1 MARTM
6 KAVSDYGKK
15 YMLDVEG
22 THFRL
27 VATKEFWCGDYFVER
42 GSKGGLVDSPDN
54 LSQDGS
60 CWITKDACV
69 YGNARIEGDAL
80 ITDRAIVCADAIVR
94 GKSIISDDC
103 QVCGKSIVDGDSV
116 VAGSIELVNAKLGKD
131 FGEDCKWTD
140 DEGRLISDAY
150 VEYNPRLGRFHVNNY
165 SQPNHLIVNIK
176 TVVIDGKDKRED
188 ETEEQYRKRKVK
200 EHKNTYVEFCRIV
213 GK

>member
-1 MARTM
+1 MGR
-6 KAVSDYGKK
+6 KK
-15 YMLDVEG
+15 VEEHTPKFTVKREG
-22 THFRL
+22 CHFRL
-27 VATKEFWCGDYFVER
+27 VALREFWCHDKYIKR
-42 GSKGGLVDSPDN
+42 GEQGGLVDNELN
-54 LSQDGS
+54 LSQEGS

-69 YGNARIEGDAL
+69 YGNARVYGDAL
-80 ITDRAIVCADAIVR
+80 ITDKAIVCADAVVMDNAVIR
-94 GKSIISDDC
+94 DDC
-103 QVCGKSIVDGDSV
+103 QVCGKSIIRGNAV

>member
-1 MARTM
+1 MGR
-6 KAVSDYGKK
+6 KK
-15 YMLDVEG
+15 VEEYTPKFTVKREG
-22 THFRL
+22 CHFRL
-27 VATKEFWCGDYFVER
+27 VALREFWCHDKYIKR
-42 GSKGGLVDSPDN
+42 GEQGGLIDNELN
-54 LSQDGS
+54 LSQEGS

-69 YGNARIEGDAL
+69 YGKARVYGDAL
-80 ITDRAIVCADAIVR
+80 ITDQAIVCADAVVMDNAVIR
-94 GKSIISDDC
+94 DDC
-103 QVCGKSIVDGDSV
+103 QVCGKSIIRGNAV

-131 FGEDCKWTD
+131 LGEDCKWTD
-140 DEGRLISDAY
+140 DEGRLIPDAY

>member
-1 MARTM
+1 M
-6 KAVSDYGKK
+6 Y
-15 YMLDVEG
+15 
-22 THFRL
+22 
-27 VATKEFWCGDYFVER
+27 
-42 GSKGGLVDSPDN
+42 
-54 LSQDGS
+54 
-60 CWITKDACV
+60 
-69 YGNARIEGDAL
+69 GDAL
-80 ITDRAIVCADAIVR
+80 ITDKAIVCADAVVMDNAVIR
-94 GKSIISDDC
+94 DDC
-103 QVCGKSIVDGDSV
+103 QVCGKSIIRGNAV

-140 DEGRLISDAY
+140 DEGRLIPDAY

-176 TVVIDGKDKRED
+176 TVVIDSKDKRED

>member
-1 MARTM
+1 MGR
-6 KAVSDYGKK
+6 KK
-15 YMLDVEG
+15 VEENTPKFTVKREG
-22 THFRL
+22 CHFRL
-27 VATKEFWCGDYFVER
+27 VALREFWCHDKYIKKGAQ
-42 GSKGGLVDSPDN
+42 GGLIDNELN
-54 LSQDGS
+54 LSQEGS

-69 YGNARIEGDAL
+69 YGKARVCGDAL
-80 ITDRAIVCADAIVR
+80 ITDQAIVCADAVVMDNAVIR
-94 GKSIISDDC
+94 DDC
-103 QVCGKSIVDGDSV
+103 QVCGKSIIRGNAV
-116 VAGSIELVNAKLGKD
+116 VAGAIELVNAKLGKD

-140 DEGRLISDAY
+140 DEGRLIPDAY

-165 SQPNHLIVNIK
+165 SQPNDLIVNIK

>member
-1 MARTM
+1 MGR
-6 KAVSDYGKK
+6 KK
-15 YMLDVEG
+15 VEEHAPKFTVKHEG
-22 THFRL
+22 CHFRL
-27 VATKEFWCGDYFVER
+27 VALREFWCHDKYIKR
-42 GSKGGLVDSPDN
+42 GEQGGLIDNELN
-54 LSQDGS
+54 LSQEGL

-69 YGNARIEGDAL
+69 YGNARVYGDAL
-80 ITDRAIVCADAIVR
+80 ITDKAIVCADAVVMDNAVIR
-94 GKSIISDDC
+94 DDC
-103 QVCGKSIVDGDSV
+103 QVCGKSIIRGNAV

-140 DEGRLISDAY
+140 DEGCLISDAY
-150 VEYNPRLGRFHVNNY
+150 VEYNPRLGRFRVNNY

-188 ETEEQYRKRKVK
+188 ETKEQYRKRKVK